1 MPLTQEHH
9 EHETHRAD
17 ARARRNAV
25 IIVIVAAI
33 AGAATLHAVGSSASW
48 LRAWAE
54 RDPEHAARVVFALLA
69 VSVSVPMLGLAF
81 WAARFA
87 AKINRGCRYPPHDA
101 RLTRDIRV
109 RVGAA
114 AQRFA
119 RLYFL
124 FAAVFV
130 AIAIYAPVLFWRLY
144 HSLLE
149 RVP

>member
-1 MPLTQEHH
+1 MPLTQEAH

-17 ARARRNAV
+17 PRARRKAV
-25 IIVIVAAI
+25 IIVIIAAI
-33 AGAATLHAVGSSASW
+33 AGAATLHAVGSSANW

-54 RDPEHAARVVFALLA
+54 GDPEHAARVVFALLA

-87 AKINRGCRYPPHDA
+87 AKINRGGRYPPHDA
-101 RLTRDIRV
+101 RLTRDTRV

-114 AQRFA
+114 AERFTY
-119 RLYFL
+119 LYFL
-124 FAAVFV
+124 FAAVAV
-130 AIAIYAPVLFWRLY
+130 AIAIHAPVLFWRLY
-144 HSLLE
+144 HGLLE

>member
-1 MPLTQEHH
+1 MPSTQEPH
-9 EHETHRAD
+9 EHETHKAD
-17 ARARRNAV
+17 PRARRNAI
-25 IIVIVAAI
+25 IIVII
-33 AGAATLHAVGSSASW
+33 AVIVGAALLHAVGSSASW

-81 WAARFA
+81 LAARFA
-87 AKINRGCRYPPHDA
+87 ASINRGRRYPPQDA

-119 RLYFL
+119 RLYYL
-124 FAAVFV
+124 FAAVAG

-144 HSLLE
+144 HGLLE

>member
-1 MPLTQEHH
+1 MSAIQEPY

-17 ARARRNAV
+17 PQARRNAV
-25 IIVIVAAI
+25 IIVIVVAI
-33 AGAATLHAVGSSASW
+33 AGAALLHAVGSSASW

-81 WAARFA
+81 WTARFA
-87 AKINRGCRYPPHDA
+87 SRINRASRYPPRDA
-101 RLTRDIRV
+101 RLTRDTRV

-114 AQRFA
+114 ARRFA
-119 RLYFL
+119 RLYYL
-124 FAAVFV
+124 LAAVAV
-130 AIAIYAPVLFWRLY
+130 AIATYVPVLFWRLY
-144 HSLLE
+144 HGLLE